1 METDTDTDT
10 ETETAGNLEDYFMLK
25 RYTIKLPE
33 DLHAKAKQQA
43 KDNNLSL
50 SMFIRIA
57 LEKFMKGKNGR
68 A

>member
-1 METDTDTDT
+1 
-10 ETETAGNLEDYFMLK
+10 MLK